1 MHIKKILTF
10 LASAIIKWL
19 PVGAEDIRFIGDD
32 NLIYRIDTETVHAEI
47 LGVKTGVKLTGEVRI
62 PEKVTYEGVDYT
74 VDAVGRFDTF
84 WTSEPDY
91 DDKPCFYQQDEITSV
106 YIPKTVKDIGYRTFA
121 GCKSLKSF
129 SVSPSSP
136 YFRSDGGNLFIR
148 CKNGDKQLL
157 RYPPGTGA
165 TSWTMPESCEEICEG
180 AFADNTTLES
190 ITFTGR
196 FVWIKPGAFYGATA
210 LKTFKAHSS
219 AGDESMYVKDGILYH
234 YPAIVAAVPPALT
247 NGVIIVPEG
256 VTTIYSGAFY
266 GNKAQYVRFP
276 SSLENI
282 GDWAFTASA
291 IVDLIVPANVTEI
304 GHYAFSNCK
313 SLKKADIRANITQ
326 GCGFFENC
334 SSLTECTL
342 PPTLTYMERHF
353 FRNCSSLSTLCLPST
368 VTRMETSGGQFSG
381 TAITKVVW
389 PEHLDEIPQSCFE
402 DCASLTSITLPSTLR
417 KINDFAFSAA
427 AIETINTG
435 GASEIGYRAFADC
448 PNLRKVAIPANNDT
462 VKLGRIAFELVNN
475 GSLFINAKDI
485 VCYEP
490 DSSLDDAFYTYG
502 SMDLQL
508 YTTIQTC
515 RHGFVSYWRTLYYVP
530 GAEEIARR
538 GKPNSKSELM
548 YTLSADKKANSVT
561 VTVSPR
567 FWWVKPKAVRVD
579 NVEATASSDGLKW
592 TAKVKTGDKYTVE
605 VDFTARDVKMNAT
618 HQFPMPEA
626 GVDDIEIDSAGPD
639 IEISQGEIR
648 ITGTGDSPR
657 WQIYNAS
664 GIVTARGEGTTIST
678 GNMTPGIY
686 MIAID
691 DTHHSIVKK
700 IRI

>member
-10 LASAIIKWL
+10 LASAIISWL
-19 PVGAEDIRFIGDD
+19 PAGADIIRHIGED
-32 NLIYRIDTETVHAEI
+32 NLIYRIDTKTETAEI
-47 LGVKTGVKLTGEVRI
+47 VGVKTGVKLTGEVRI

-74 VDAVGRFDTF
+74 VDGVGRFDTF
-84 WTSEPDY
+84 WTSDPDY
-91 DDKPCFYQQDEITSV
+91 DDETCFYQQDEITSV
-106 YIPKTVKDIGYRTFA
+106 YIPKTVEYIGYRTFA

-148 CKNGDKQLL
+148 CENGDKKLL
-157 RYPPGTGA
+157 RYPPATEA
-165 TSWTMPESCEEICEG
+165 TSWTMPESCGEICEG
-180 AFADNTTLES
+180 AFDDNTTLES

-196 FVWIKPGAFYGATA
+196 FVWVEPGAFYGATA
-210 LKTFKAHSS
+210 LKTFKAYSS
-219 AGDESMYVKDGILYH
+219 AGDESMYVKDGILY
-234 YPAIVAAVPPALT
+234 YYSDILVAVPPAMT

-256 VTTIYSGAFY
+256 VTTILRGAFY

-276 SSLENI
+276 SSLQSI
-282 GDWAFTASA
+282 GDWAFTGSA

-304 GHYAFSNCK
+304 GDCAFSSCK

-326 GCGFFENC
+326 GYGLFEYC
-334 SSLTECTL
+334 SALTECTL
-342 PPTLTYMERHF
+342 PPTLSYMGQYF

-368 VTRMETSGGQFSG
+368 VTDMDMFGSQFSG
-381 TAITKVVW
+381 TAITKVEW
-389 PEHLDEIPQSCFE
+389 PEHLDEIPQACFAN
-402 DCASLTSITLPSTLR
+402 CASLTSVTLPSTLR
-417 KINDFAFSAA
+417 KINNSAFRSTP
-427 AIETINTG
+427 IETINTG
-435 GASEIGYRAFADC
+435 GAYEIGDHAFADC
-448 PNLRKVAIPANNDT
+448 PNLRKVVIPANNNTIKIDWM
-462 VKLGRIAFELVNN
+462 AFDFGDN
-475 GSLFINAKDI
+475 GSLFINAKDFA
-485 VCYEP
+485 Y
-490 DSSLDDAFYTYG
+490 DKDNTLDQAFNTG
-502 SMDLQL
+502 SCMDLQF
-508 YTTIQTC
+508 YTTIQT
-515 RHGFVSYWRTLYYVP
+515 RSRGFISYWRTLYYVP
-530 GAEEIARR
+530 GAEEIAER

-548 YTLSADKKANSVT
+548 YTLSADKKASSVT

-579 NVEATASSDGLKW
+579 NVEATVSSDGLKW
-592 TAKVKTGDKYTVE
+592 TAKVKTGDEYTVE
-605 VDFTARDVKMNAT
+605 VDFTARDVKMNAI

-626 GVDDIEIDSAGPD
+626 GVDDIEIDSDSPD
-639 IEISQGEIR
+639 IEISRGEIR